1 MDKKIPW
8 EYTFF
13 IDNNNY
19 SINYSKMG
27 SELYSFDTI
36 VIRITNI
43 GSDPTARFVINLDGV
58 DIVDF
63 DEEIIDTYEK
73 Q

>member
-1 MDKKIPW
+1 
-8 EYTFF
+8 
-13 IDNNNY
+13 
-19 SINYSKMG
+19 MG